1 MYERPRED
9 REPLQQLD
17 NREALHLDR
26 YVTLF
31 GGKGGVG
38 KTTCSAAA
46 GLHLASTGKKT
57 IIISSD
63 LAPSLSDIFEMHI
76 GSMERLVDGNLYAL
90 EIGQEEI
97 TARWQEKFGPD
108 FYEILSRLMDVDNI
122 DSESEHKLAEYIG
135 SAPALKEETTLD
147 YILELAESRNYDAI
161 VWDTAPAGE
170 TLGLLGMPRLIKEHL
185 RAGAKVYEAM
195 DRIGKGVRRMAR
207 SVSEIMDEWIKASE
221 RIADFLK
228 NPQQTEFIV
237 VTNPDGMVVNHT
249 QRLIETLHKYEV
261 GVHAMIIN
269 RVVTEADSEFLIRMR
284 ESQRP
289 YLEQLLE
296 YRDGMKIVALPIS
309 AGEIKGLDRLRQLNW
324 MFSG

>member
-1 MYERPRED
+1 MDGTMSGRRDTHQEVEKT
-9 REPLQQLD
+9 
-17 NREALHLDR
+17 EALRLAR

-46 GLHLASTGKKT
+46 ALHLASIGKRT

-63 LAPSLSDIFEMHI
+63 LAPSLSDIFEMQI
-76 GSMERLVDGNLYAL
+76 GSAERQVDGDLYAL
-90 EIGQEEI
+90 EIGQEAI
-97 TARWQEKFGPD
+97 TARWRERFGPD
-108 FYEILSRLMDVDNI
+108 FYEILSRLMDVEGI

-147 YILELAESRNYDAI
+147 YILELAESKRYDAI

-170 TLGLLGMPRLIKEHL
+170 TLGLLDMPRLIKEHL

-195 DRIGKGVRRMAR
+195 DRLGKGMRRMAR

-228 NPQQTEFIV
+228 NPRQTEFVV
-237 VTNPDGMVVNHT
+237 VTNPDGLVVNHT
-249 QRLIETLHKYEV
+249 QRLIETLRKYEV
-261 GVHAMIIN
+261 SVRALIIN
-269 RVVTEADSEFLIRMR
+269 RVVGEADSEFLARMK
-284 ESQRP
+284 EGQRP
-289 YLEQLLE
+289 YLKRLLE
-296 YRDGMKIVALPIS
+296 YRDGMKIVTLPMS
-309 AGEIKGLDRLRQLNW
+309 PVEVKGLDRLRQLTW
-324 MFSG
+324 MFSS

>member
-1 MYERPRED
+1 MDERLSGHGDPLEQLED
-9 REPLQQLD
+9 T
-17 NREALHLDR
+17 EALYLDR

-46 GLHLASTGKKT
+46 ALHLASTGKRT

-63 LAPSLSDIFEMHI
+63 LAPSLSDIFEMQI
-76 GSMERLVDGNLYAL
+76 GATERKVCGNLYAL
-90 EIGQEEI
+90 EIGQEAI

-108 FYEILSRLMDVDNI
+108 FYEILSRLMDVEEI

-147 YILELAESRNYDAI
+147 YILELAESKRYDAI
-161 VWDTAPAGE
+161 IWDTAPAGE
-170 TLGLLGMPRLIKEHL
+170 TLGLLDMPRLIKEHL

-195 DRIGKGVRRMAR
+195 DRLGKGMRRMAR

-221 RIADFLK
+221 RIADFLR
-228 NPQQTEFIV
+228 NPKQTEFIV

-249 QRLIETLHKYEV
+249 RRLIETLHKYEV
-261 GVHAMIIN
+261 SVHAMIIN
-269 RVVTEADSEFLIRMR
+269 RVVREADSEFLVRMK
-284 ESQRP
+284 EGQRP

-296 YRDGMKIVALPIS
+296 YRDGMKIVALPVS
-309 AGEIKGLDRLRQLNW
+309 AVEIKGLDKLRQLNW
-324 MFSG
+324 MFSS